1 MKQADVD
8 LPAVVEEITA
18 LFDRYESAL
27 MANDLAALD
36 AFFWPDERLTRYGI
50 ADRQWGVTE
59 LRAFRAATPA
69 PTFTRRLEHLRVSAF
84 GPDCAVA
91 QVEFVRSDTPPRS
104 SSRERMRSSLS
115 SLIISD
121 RLLNGSFL
129 FPVAGND
136 MVAYFHRQP

>member
-91 QVEFVRSDTPPRS
+91 QVEFVRSDTPLRGFQTQTWVRFEAQGWRIVSAHVSMIP
-104 SSRERMRSSLS
+104 
-115 SLIISD
+115 
-121 RLLNGSFL
+121 F
-129 FPVAGND
+129 A
-136 MVAYFHRQP
+136 A